1 MISQYINHKYD
12 AEEFMY
18 QGFLAKKK
26 SLEIV
31 GICICKVEEYIKIS
45 LYGARKY
52 LRNYAQDFNP
62 TLEFKDI

>member
-1 MISQYINHKYD
+1 MPKSSCTKV
-12 AEEFMY
+12 
-18 QGFLAKKK
+18 FLQKKK

>member
-1 MISQYINHKYD
+1 MPKSSCTKV
-12 AEEFMY
+12 
-18 QGFLAKKK
+18 FLQKK